1 MSETN
6 AAAVPP
12 GDEPEVM
19 SPRATLE
26 EGLERMPLGFFT
38 LDQGG
43 RVEFANAAALA
54 LAAGLTLRAARGRRL
69 RDLFPEMS
77 PASLDAAFSA
87 ISSGHIVESEM
98 YFTPEDRWVSVL
110 GCPTSTGAAV
120 FVRDIT
126 DQHRA
131 QQQAMELGALVRGS
145 LDAIM
150 DPFAI
155 SRPLRDAEG
164 QIVDYDLEY
173 LNRSARGWAGLD
185 DTELSGRRCLE
196 LLPALQS
203 TGLFDAFRRVA
214 ETGEPL
220 QLTAFPYSDRA
231 AGEHSIS
238 GVFDLQSLRFGDRQ
252 LTIWRDVTERERSRA
267 ERERLA
273 SAVDQTP
280 DAVAITGPEGILV
293 YVNRAFA
300 VLLGEDAGA
309 LVGRRAAEI
318 APRVI
323 GRAALEELAREVRGG
338 PWLTEVDVATPD
350 GARRRL
356 LTTVAPMRD
365 PDGSLTAYLTVC
377 RDVTELRAAQ
387 ARLAHDAQV
396 RAVLIETVTSI
407 GPDSSLREA
416 AQRVCEALVTLPGID
431 GAAVEAFV
439 GETDV
444 EVIARTAPPMR
455 HPSIPGERIEP
466 ERARYLRERAG
477 HGAWAESW
485 EPGAPRHGRTPRGRE
500 GLRAAAYGPIVHD
513 HHVDGILNITTADP
527 EFARA
532 LLDAM
537 PDVLAL
543 TATTSALLAER
554 LHAYRRGIDVRERIE
569 QLLASR
575 AFHPVFQVI
584 VDLGTREAVGYEAL
598 TRFDS
603 GDRPDLVF
611 ADAWSVGLGA
621 ELELATVERAVNA
634 ARSALPPGLWI
645 DINVS
650 PRLLVELP
658 GLGEVLSEAGR
669 PVVVEIT
676 EHEAVG
682 DYRAVRKAVRGLGR
696 DVRLAV
702 DDAGAGVANFGHII
716 ELKPDL
722 VKLDMSL
729 VRRVNAHLGRQALVI
744 AMRHFARSA
753 GCRLVAEG
761 VETELEAATLEK
773 LGVEFGQGFLFGRP
787 GPMSVDV
794 RKRRRIAPGRGTEA

>member
-323 GRAALEELAREVRGG
+323 GRAAL
-338 PWLTEVDVATPD
+338 
-350 GARRRL
+350 
-356 LTTVAPMRD
+356 
-365 PDGSLTAYLTVC
+365 
-377 RDVTELRAAQ
+377 
-387 ARLAHDAQV
+387 
-396 RAVLIETVTSI
+396 
-407 GPDSSLREA
+407 
-416 AQRVCEALVTLPGID
+416 
-431 GAAVEAFV
+431 
-439 GETDV
+439 
-444 EVIARTAPPMR
+444 
-455 HPSIPGERIEP
+455 
-466 ERARYLRERAG
+466 
-477 HGAWAESW
+477 
-485 EPGAPRHGRTPRGRE
+485 
-500 GLRAAAYGPIVHD
+500 
-513 HHVDGILNITTADP
+513 
-527 EFARA
+527 
-532 LLDAM
+532 
-537 PDVLAL
+537 
-543 TATTSALLAER
+543 
-554 LHAYRRGIDVRERIE
+554 
-569 QLLASR
+569 
-575 AFHPVFQVI
+575 
-584 VDLGTREAVGYEAL
+584 
-598 TRFDS
+598 
-603 GDRPDLVF
+603 
-611 ADAWSVGLGA
+611 
-621 ELELATVERAVNA
+621 
-634 ARSALPPGLWI
+634 
-645 DINVS
+645 
-650 PRLLVELP
+650 
-658 GLGEVLSEAGR
+658 
-669 PVVVEIT
+669 
-676 EHEAVG
+676 
-682 DYRAVRKAVRGLGR
+682 
-696 DVRLAV
+696 
-702 DDAGAGVANFGHII
+702 
-716 ELKPDL
+716 
-722 VKLDMSL
+722 
-729 VRRVNAHLGRQALVI
+729 
-744 AMRHFARSA
+744 
-753 GCRLVAEG
+753 
-761 VETELEAATLEK
+761 
-773 LGVEFGQGFLFGRP
+773 
-787 GPMSVDV
+787 
-794 RKRRRIAPGRGTEA
+794 